1 MVGALKMISAAQP
14 GLSEPLGN
22 LEVTLNDAMDNV
34 RKSVHDLHDESI
46 NLKEAL
52 EKLELMDRTQLA
64 AFYLTRH

>member
-1 MVGALKMISAAQP
+1 MVGALKMISTAQP
-14 GLSEPLGN
+14 VLSEPLGN

-46 NLKEAL
+46 NLKEAP